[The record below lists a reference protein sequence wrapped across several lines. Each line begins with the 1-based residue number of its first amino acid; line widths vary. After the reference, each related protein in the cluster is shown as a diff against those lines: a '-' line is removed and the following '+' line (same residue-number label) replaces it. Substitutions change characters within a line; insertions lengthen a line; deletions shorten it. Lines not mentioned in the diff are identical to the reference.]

1 MKPKRQMGAELP
13 IKGLTARW
21 VVEVLSIIVAV
32 VFIVEIIGVIAIQ
45 SFYYN
50 SVRQN
55 ITSRLNITAEML
67 AAYDSASDYEFEL
80 EAKDFLADYPE
91 KKSFEVQIFD
101 RFGNMIVSSQGF
113 RPEET
118 AFNDY
123 TAAKYSQNGMG
134 EWTGKLDSGEQVM
147 AVTSILPSTDQ
158 ACMGAVRF
166 VVSLDNINSTIFNN
180 ILVMLAFGLCII
192 GLVVLSGVLFLRS
205 ILKPMR
211 AITDMA
217 FRIASGDFK
226 VRLPVDTKDKS
237 EVGKLSDAINYMA
250 SELESSEKLKND
262 FISSV
267 SHELRTPL
275 TAIKGWGETVKMSI
289 GADNG
294 LTEKGVDIIIK
305 ETGRLSRLVEDL
317 LDFSRLQSGRLSIRL
332 EKCDLLAELG
342 EAVYMY
348 RETAAR
354 EGIKLIYNEPLELPA
369 VMADASRIKQV
380 FINII
385 DNAVK
390 YSKKDDTVTVSAEQ
404 HDVYVQVTVKDTGCG
419 IAAQDLGRVKEKF
432 YKANHTVA
440 GSGIGLAVADE
451 IIRQHNGILEVDSV
465 LDEGTIVSIILPYSI
480 DEQNK
485 TEEGTGAV
493 EQEQKV

>member
-1 MKPKRQMGAELP
+1 MKQKQIGELP

-21 VVEVLSIIVAV
+21 VIEVLSIIVAV
-32 VFIVEIIGVIAIQ
+32 IFIVAAIGSIVIYN
-45 SFYYN
+45 FYYN

-55 ITSRLNITAEML
+55 ITSQLNVTAEML
-67 AAYDSASDYEFEL
+67 AAYNPTSDYEFEL

-91 KKSFEVQIFD
+91 KKQFEVQVFD

-113 RPEET
+113 RSEET

-123 TAAKYSQNGMG
+123 IAAKNSQSGTG
-134 EWTGKLDSGEQVM
+134 EWIGRLDSGEQVM
-147 AVTSILPSTDQ
+147 AATCILPSTDSVSL
-158 ACMGAVRF
+158 GAVRI
-166 VVSLDNINSTIFNN
+166 VVSLDEINSTIRSN
-180 ILVMLAFGLCII
+180 IMLVIACGFGVIA
-192 GLVVLSGVLFLRS
+192 LVVLSGVLFLRS

-211 AITDMA
+211 AITDTA

-226 VRLPVDTKDKS
+226 VRLPVDKRDKS

-289 GADNG
+289 GMDNE

-305 ETGRLSRLVEDL
+305 ETGRLSGLVEDL

-354 EGIKLIYNEPLELPA
+354 EGIKLVYNEPLKLPV
-369 VMADASRIKQV
+369 VMADPSRIKQV

-390 YSKKDDTVTVSAEQ
+390 YSSKDDTVTVSAER

-432 YKANHTVA
+432 YKANNTVA

-465 LDEGTIVSIILPYSI
+465 LGEGTTVSIILPYSE
-480 DEQNK
+480 DEK
-485 TEEGTGAV
+485 STTEEGQNAV
-493 EQEQKV
+493 EQE